1 MRRYCDEPAQTLDK
15 RSSDLMHRLERSV
28 FNIKQYPIAQSTK
41 HHKGLANE
49 YCDPHTHF
57 LSLYLSKIH
66 YMKKIALLLVFT
78 TAILFKVNA
87 QNKMET
93 EKLLRHV
100 VLFNF
105 KEGSTPAQ
113 IKTVTDAFGLLPQK
127 ISSIKAFEWGTNNS
141 PENLNQGFTHCFF
154 VSFASEKDRDEY
166 LPHAAHKAFVEV
178 LKPVLDK
185 VLVVDYWNKQ

>member
-1 MRRYCDEPAQTLDK
+1 
-15 RSSDLMHRLERSV
+15 
-28 FNIKQYPIAQSTK
+28 
-41 HHKGLANE
+41 
-49 YCDPHTHF
+49 
-57 LSLYLSKIH
+57 
-66 YMKKIALLLVFT
+66 MKKIALLLVFT

-100 VLFNF
+100 VLFSF

-127 ISSIKAFEWGTNNS
+127 ISSIKAYEWGTNNS